1 MIPDKSSIQSH
12 SVSTQTQG
20 RHPRFG
26 WLMELEAKAL
36 QLWEN
41 GEGDL
46 KVEIRNS
53 RKDVR
58 GRTRRFVK
66 IEANTI
72 IRWEEQ

>member
-1 MIPDKSSIQSH
+1 
-12 SVSTQTQG
+12 
-20 RHPRFG
+20 
-26 WLMELEAKAL
+26 MELEAKAL

-58 GRTRRFVK
+58 GRTHRFVK